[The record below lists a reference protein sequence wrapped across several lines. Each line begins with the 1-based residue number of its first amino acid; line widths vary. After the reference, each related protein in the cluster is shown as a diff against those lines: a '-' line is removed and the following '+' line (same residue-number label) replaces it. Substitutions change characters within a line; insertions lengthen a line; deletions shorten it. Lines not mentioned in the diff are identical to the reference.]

1 MLEYNGKTYREL
13 RCSYCRALLGEEYV
27 YSGRLRIKCWRCG
40 EINSINFKSTRGL
53 LENLK
58 EGKSELSLGKEEL

>member
-13 RCSYCRALLGEEYV
+13 RCSYCRALLGEEYI

-40 EINSINFKSTRGL
+40 EINSINFRSARGL
-53 LENLK
+53 LDKMK
-58 EGKSELSLGKEEL
+58 EDKSEISLRKEDI